1 MGGGGGGQKSTS
13 TTEISPDFKPYIQY
27 ALGEAKNIY
36 NSNPT
41 LPSQM
46 WVDPSAQTQQALQ
59 VATDRA
65 TAGSP
70 LLKAAQ
76 QQNLST
82 INGDY
87 LNGSPFFQGAFK
99 AATESANNQYTDNVN
114 AILSKASQAGRYGS
128 SALGNVLDRANQ
140 TYANSLNNTAGTLAY
155 NNYAAER
162 AAQQNAMNNA
172 PTMANA
178 DYNDINK
185 LLQVGQAFEGYDQS
199 KIQGMLA
206 QADLP
211 MKRLQQ
217 AAGIFY
223 GAPLETTTTSTA
235 TPTGGK

>member
-1 MGGGGGGQKSTS
+1 MSGGGGGQNSTS
-13 TTEISPDFKPYIQY
+13 KTELNPDFKPYVTY
-27 ALGEAKNIY
+27 ALDQAKSIY

-46 WVDPSAQTQQALQ
+46 WVDPSAQTQQAFQ
-59 VATDRA
+59 MATNRA

-70 LLKAAQ
+70 LLQAAQ
-76 QQNLST
+76 QQNMAT

-87 LNGSPFFQGAFK
+87 LNGNPFFQGAF
-99 AATESANNQYTDNVN
+99 ANATQAANNQYTDNVN
-114 AILSKASQAGRYGS
+114 ALLSKASAAGRYGS

-140 TYANSLNNTAGTLAY
+140 TYATSLNNTAGSLAY
-155 NNYAAER
+155 QNYANER
-162 AAQQNAMNNA
+162 LAQQNAINNA

-185 LLQVGQAFEGYDQS
+185 LLQVGQAREGYDQA
-199 KIQGMLA
+199 KIQGQLA

-217 AAGIFY
+217 AASIFY
-223 GAPLETTTTSTA
+223 GAPMETTTTTTA